1 MLGIE
6 PLRGRAELYLRLPVV
21 DPHDL
26 LPFLHGLGHEAAL
39 GMLDRALPDGLR
51 RLAGRRLGLS
61 VAHDHEGRIELA
73 LFATARSLFP
83 GDPAMVARLLPS
95 AACLDAGRMGR
106 GLVTLGLDAA
116 GRRMTAALG
125 VPAMAPRHRGARAR

>member
-1 MLGIE
+1 M
-6 PLRGRAELYLRLPVV
+6 RGRTELYLRLPMV

-39 GMLDRALPDGLR
+39 GTLDRALPDGLR

-61 VAHDHEGRIELA
+61 VAYDNEGRIELA

-83 GDPAMVARLLPS
+83 GDPAMVTRLVPSVARLDS
-95 AACLDAGRMGR
+95 NRVCR
-106 GLVTLGLDAA
+106 GLVTLGLDPT

-125 VPAMAPRHRGARAR
+125 VPAMAPARRGAHAR